1 MPPPDTTATPR
12 AKTLDRALSLVAALI
27 VAAIIIVARY

>member
-1 MPPPDTTATPR
+1 MPLPDTTATPR
-12 AKTLDRALSLVAALI
+12 SKTLDRALSLVAALI